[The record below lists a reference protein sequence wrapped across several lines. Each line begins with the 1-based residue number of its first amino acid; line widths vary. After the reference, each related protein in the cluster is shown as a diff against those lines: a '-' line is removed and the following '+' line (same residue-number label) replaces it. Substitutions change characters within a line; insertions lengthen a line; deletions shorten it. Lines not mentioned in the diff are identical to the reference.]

1 MCGFFSI
8 VFEKD
13 RKDLGNILT
22 KAGFRLAYR
31 GYDTVGIGY
40 IKDNG
45 FFEIRKA
52 PGKIHRVYK
61 DLNFEEIE
69 GKRGTIQL
77 RWATYGA
84 PSFENAQPHFDCHKR
99 LIGAHN
105 GNIVNSPFLRE
116 NLISKGHH
124 FIGENDGETLVHVIE
139 DFYNTSG
146 DLKDSIFK
154 AFQTLKGDYAFSI
167 TAINE
172 NKFYAVKKG
181 SSLFLGVGDDFIA
194 VSSDLV
200 ALLDLTKNIVTL
212 YDGELV
218 EFTEKEYSIYNLTTG
233 EKISRDPIYT
243 ELDIKDAEKGNFP
256 HFMIKEI
263 NEIPEKARN
272 IINFL
277 PEFRELDEIVDD
289 ILASKKKFITGS
301 GTSLHAGILGSFY
314 MSQIAK
320 ELFIP
325 VAASEFSER
334 YGNVVEE
341 GDLLFVVTQ
350 SGETKD
356 VKNAMDSFGNR
367 GKTIGL
373 INVLGSSIALRCNH
387 VIPVL
392 SDLEISVPATKTF
405 VNQVIALLYLSIEI
419 AKKKGLPYP
428 DIKFEELPGKLSE
441 AISIA
446 ETQKNEVIKALIPW
460 RDFYVL
466 GFGLTYPIALEGALK
481 IKEVVYIH
489 AEGMYSAEFKHG
501 PLSIVEEEYP
511 VIFISTLK
519 DKHMILSHINE
530 VKCRGGKIITIAPED
545 EELRKESHIFVPIP
559 DGNEYL
565 TPILAVIPM
574 QIIAYHM
581 SIHKGIDPD
590 FPKNIS
596 KTLTVD

>member
-8 VFEKD
+8 IFSKD
-13 RKDLGNILT
+13 NEELGKILT
-22 KAGFRLAYR
+22 RAGFRLAYR

-40 IKDNG
+40 VKENG
-45 FFEIRKA
+45 FSEIRKA
-52 PGKIHRVYK
+52 PGKIHRVHE
-61 DLNFEEIE
+61 DLEFEKIE

-84 PSFENAQPHFDCHKR
+84 PSYENAQPHFDCHKN

-116 NLISKGHH
+116 RLINLGHT
-124 FIGENDGETLVHVIE
+124 FKGENDGETLVHVIE
-139 DFYNTSG
+139 EHFSKTE
-146 DLKDSIFK
+146 DLKSAILNAYK
-154 AFQTLKGDYAFSI
+154 ELKGDYAFSI
-167 TAINE
+167 TYVKE

-181 SSLFLGVGDDFIA
+181 SSLFLGIGHDFIA

-200 ALLDLTKNIVTL
+200 ALLDITKQIVTL
-212 YDGELV
+212 NDGELV
-218 EFTEKEYSIYNLTTG
+218 EFDEKSYKIYNLNTG
-233 EKISRDPIYT
+233 EDVTRSPIYT
-243 ELDIKDAEKGNFP
+243 DMDVKNAEKGNYP

-277 PEFRELDEIVDD
+277 PEFDKIEEITDEI
-289 ILASKKKFITGS
+289 LKARNKFITGS

-314 MSQIAK
+314 FSQIAK
-320 ELFIP
+320 EIFIP
-325 VAASEFSER
+325 VAASEFGER
-334 YGNVVEE
+334 YGNSLEPD
-341 GDLLFVVTQ
+341 DLLLVVTQ

-356 VKNAMDSFGNR
+356 VKNAMDIFEGY

-387 VIPVL
+387 VVPVL

-405 VNQVIALLYLSIEI
+405 VNQAIALLYLSYAL
-419 AKKKGLPYP
+419 AKKKGLNPP
-428 DIKFEELPGKLSE
+428 EIPFSE
-441 AISIA
+441 IPTLLAKTIEISEKYKTEI
-446 ETQKNEVIKALIPW
+446 IKALIPW
-460 RDFYVL
+460 HDFYVL
-466 GFGLTYPIALEGALK
+466 GYGITYPIALEGALK
-481 IKEVVYIH
+481 IKEVVYVH

-519 DKHMILSHINE
+519 DKNMILSHINE

-545 EELRKESHIFVPIP
+545 QELRKESHIFLPLP
-559 DGNEYL
+559 D
-565 TPILAVIPM
+565 TPHYITPLLAVIPM
-574 QIIAYHM
+574 QIIAYYM
-581 SIHKGIDPD
+581 SVHKGIDPD

>member
-8 VFEKD
+8 IFQRDNEE
-13 RKDLGNILT
+13 LGKILT

-40 IKDNG
+40 ITDSG
-45 FFEIRKA
+45 LAEIRKA
-52 PGKIHRVYK
+52 PGKIHRVYQ
-61 DLNFEEIE
+61 DLGFEEIK

-84 PSFENAQPHFDCHKR
+84 PSYENAQPHFDCAQR
-99 LIGAHN
+99 LICAHN

-116 NLISKGHH
+116 HLINLGHQ
-124 FIGENDGETLVHVIE
+124 FKGENDGETLIHVIE
-139 DFYNTSG
+139 EHLHQLG
-146 DLKDSIFK
+146 DLKEAIFK
-154 AFQTLKGDYAFSI
+154 AYNELKGDYAFSLTSI
-167 TAINE
+167 DE

-181 SSLFLGVGDDFIA
+181 SSLFLGVGDGFIA
-194 VSSDLV
+194 ISSDLV
-200 ALLDLTKNIVTL
+200 ALLDLTKQIVTL
-212 YDGELV
+212 NDGELV
-218 EFTEKEYSIYNLTTG
+218 EFDDRDYKIYNIATRKEIT
-233 EKISRDPIYT
+233 RNPIYKDM
-243 ELDIKDAEKGNFP
+243 DIKDAEKGSYP

-272 IINFL
+272 ILNFL
-277 PEFRELDEIVDD
+277 PEFSKSED
-289 ILASKKKFITGS
+289 ILNEILNSKRKFITGS

-314 MSQIAK
+314 FSQIAK
-320 ELFIP
+320 EIFIP
-325 VAASEFSER
+325 VAASEFGER
-334 YGNVVEE
+334 YGDSLQN

-356 VKNAMDSFGNR
+356 VKNAMDIFDGY

-373 INVLGSSIALRCNH
+373 INVLGSSIALRCNY

-405 VNQVIALLYLSIEI
+405 VNQAIALLYLSFLLSR
-419 AKKKGLPYP
+419 KKGLNVP
-428 DIKFEELPGKLSE
+428 DLPFEIIPELLKNTIEISE
-441 AISIA
+441 NHKDEI
-446 ETQKNEVIKALIPW
+446 IKALMPW
-460 RDFYVL
+460 HDFYIL
-466 GFGLTYPIALEGALK
+466 GFGITYPIALEGALK
-481 IKEVVYIH
+481 IKEVVYVH

-511 VIFISTLK
+511 IIFVSTTK
-519 DKHMILSHINE
+519 DKNMILSHINE

-545 EELRKESHIFVPIP
+545 AELRRESHIFLPLPHSPHFI
-559 DGNEYL
+559 
-565 TPILAVIPM
+565 TPILAVIPL

-581 SIHKGIDPD
+581 SVHKGIDPD

>member
-8 VFEKD
+8 VFSKD
-13 RKDLGNILT
+13 NEELGRILT
-22 KAGFRLAYR
+22 RAGFRLAYR

-40 IKDNG
+40 ITENG
-45 FFEIRKA
+45 FSEIRKA
-52 PGKIHRVYK
+52 PGKIHRVHE
-61 DLNFEEIE
+61 DLEFEKIK

-84 PSFENAQPHFDCHKR
+84 PSYENAQPHFDCHKNI
-99 LIGAHN
+99 IGAHN

-116 NLISKGHH
+116 RLINLGHT
-124 FIGENDGETLVHVIE
+124 FKGENDGETLVHVIE
-139 DFYNTSG
+139 EHF
-146 DLKDSIFK
+146 LKTGELKIAIFNVYK
-154 AFQTLKGDYAFSI
+154 ELKGDYAFSI
-167 TAINE
+167 THVKE

-181 SSLFLGVGDDFIA
+181 SSLFLGIGQDFIA

-200 ALLDLTKNIVTL
+200 ALLDITKQIVTL
-212 YDGELV
+212 NDGELV
-218 EFTEKEYSIYNLTTG
+218 KFDETSYRIYDLNTG
-233 EKISRDPIYT
+233 EDVTRSPIYT
-243 ELDIKDAEKGNFP
+243 DMDVKNAEKGNYP

-263 NEIPEKARN
+263 NEIPKMARN

-277 PEFRELDEIVDD
+277 PEFDKIEEITGE
-289 ILASKKKFITGS
+289 ILKARRKFITGS

-314 MSQIAK
+314 FSQIAK
-320 ELFIP
+320 EIFIP
-325 VAASEFSER
+325 VAASEFGER
-334 YGNVVEE
+334 YGNSVEP

-356 VKNAMDSFGNR
+356 VKNAMDIFEGY

-373 INVLGSSIALRCNH
+373 INVLGSSIALRCNY
-387 VIPVL
+387 VVPVL

-405 VNQVIALLYLSIEI
+405 VNQAIALLYLSYALAKNKGLNPPEISFSEIPALLAETIEI
-419 AKKKGLPYP
+419 
-428 DIKFEELPGKLSE
+428 SE
-441 AISIA
+441 KYKTEI
-446 ETQKNEVIKALIPW
+446 IKALIPW
-460 RDFYVL
+460 HEFYVL
-466 GFGLTYPIALEGALK
+466 GFGITYPIALEGALK
-481 IKEVVYIH
+481 IKEVVYVH

-519 DKHMILSHINE
+519 DKNMILSHINE

-545 EELRKESHIFVPIP
+545 YELRKESHIFLPLP
-559 DGNEYL
+559 DAPHYI
-565 TPILAVIPM
+565 TPLLSVIPM
-574 QIIAYHM
+574 QIIAYYM
-581 SIHKGIDPD
+581 SVHKGIDPD

>member
-8 VFEKD
+8 IFKND
-13 RKDLGNILT
+13 RKELGSILT

-40 IKDNG
+40 IKENG
-45 FFEIRKA
+45 SFEIRKA

-61 DLNFEEIE
+61 DLNFEEVE

-84 PSFENAQPHFDCHKR
+84 PSYENAQPHLDCRRR

-116 NLISKGHH
+116 NLIQKGHH
-124 FIGENDGETLVHVIE
+124 FNGENDGETLVHVIE
-139 DFYNTSG
+139 EYYNSSG
-146 DLKDSIFK
+146 DLKGSIFR
-154 AFQTLKGDYAFSI
+154 AYEILKGDYAFSI
-167 TAINE
+167 TAVNE

-181 SSLFLGVGDDFIA
+181 SSLFLGVGEGFIA

-212 YDGELV
+212 YDGEMV
-218 EFTEKEYSIYNLTTG
+218 EFTESEYTIYNLNTR
-233 EKISRDPIYT
+233 EKIHREPVYT
-243 ELDIKDAEKGNFP
+243 EMDIKDAEKGNFP

-263 NEIPEKARN
+263 YEIPEKARN

-277 PEFRELDEIVDD
+277 PEFKKLDQIVDD
-289 ILASKKKFITGS
+289 ILTSKKKFITGS

-314 MSQIAK
+314 LSRIAK
-320 ELFIP
+320 EMFIP
-325 VAASEFSER
+325 GAASEFSER
-334 YGNVVEE
+334 YGDVIGD

-373 INVLGSSIALRCNH
+373 INVLGSSIALRCDH

-405 VNQVIALLYLSIEI
+405 VNQVIALLYLSIAI
-419 AKKKGLPYP
+419 AKKKGLSYP
-428 DIKFEELPGKLSE
+428 EINFEELPKKLSE
-441 AISIA
+441 TIKIA
-446 ETQKNEVIKALIPW
+446 ETYKSEVIKALIPW

-511 VIFISTLK
+511 VIFVATLK

-530 VKCRGGKIITIAPED
+530 VKCRGGKIITIAPDD

-565 TPILAVIPM
+565 TPILSVIPM

>member
-8 VFEKD
+8 VFKKD
-13 RKDLGNILT
+13 NEELGSILT

-40 IKDNG
+40 VKDNG
-45 FFEIRKA
+45 NYEIRKA
-52 PGKIHRVYK
+52 PGKIHRVYE
-61 DLNFEEIE
+61 DLSFEEIS

-84 PSFENAQPHFDCHKR
+84 PSYENAQPHFDCSKK

-116 NLISKGHH
+116 KLISEGHR
-124 FIGENDGETLVHVIE
+124 FAGENDGETLVHVIE
-139 DFYNTSG
+139 DFFKKSG
-146 DLKDSIFK
+146 NLKTAIIETFD
-154 AFQTLKGDYAFSI
+154 TLKGDYAFSI
-167 TAINE
+167 TSVDE

-200 ALLDLTKNIVTL
+200 ALLDLTKNVVTL

-218 EFTEKEYSIYNLTTG
+218 EFDEKEYRIFKLPSG
-233 EKISRDPIYT
+233 EIVYREPIFT

-263 NEIPEKARN
+263 YEIPEKARN

-277 PEFRELDEIVDD
+277 PEFSELRVIADEI
-289 ILASKKKFITGS
+289 LKSRKKFITGS
-301 GTSLHAGILGSFY
+301 GTSLHAAILGSFY
-314 MSQIAK
+314 LANIAK

-325 VAASEFSER
+325 VAASEFAER
-334 YGNVVEE
+334 YGNTLES

-356 VKNAMDSFGNR
+356 VKNAMDVFDEF
-367 GKTIGL
+367 GKTVGL
-373 INVLGSSIALRCNH
+373 INVLGSSIAMRCNH

-405 VNQVIALLYLSIEI
+405 VNQVIALLYLSIEV
-419 AKKKGLPYP
+419 AKRRGLPVP
-428 DIKFEELPGKLSE
+428 KINFDEIPSLIQKT
-441 AISIA
+441 IQTA
-446 ETQKNEVIKALIPW
+446 EMHKTEIIKALIPW

-466 GFGLTYPIALEGALK
+466 GFGVTYPVALEGALK

-511 VIFISTLK
+511 IIFISTLK
-519 DKHMILSHINE
+519 DKPMILSHINE
-530 VKCRGGKIITIAPED
+530 VKCRGGKIITVAPED
-545 EELRKESHIFVPIP
+545 KELRKESHIFLPIP

-565 TPILAVIPM
+565 TPILSVIPM
-574 QIIAYHM
+574 QILAYYM
-581 SIHKGIDPD
+581 SIHRGIDPD

>member
-8 VFEKD
+8 IFKSD
-13 RKDLGNILT
+13 NKGLGEILT

-40 IKDNG
+40 IRDDG
-45 FFEIRKA
+45 FYEIRKS
-52 PGKIHRVYK
+52 PGKIHRVYQ
-61 DLNFEEIE
+61 DLDFENIV

-84 PSFENAQPHFDCHKR
+84 PSYENAQPHFDCHKN

-116 NLISKGHH
+116 QLINKGHT
-124 FIGENDGETLVHVIE
+124 FKGENDGETLVHVVE
-139 DFYNTSG
+139 DNYQGTK
-146 DLKDSIFK
+146 DLKEAIFK
-154 AFQTLKGDYAFSI
+154 AYEILKGDYAFSI
-167 TAINE
+167 TNTKE

-200 ALLDLTKNIVTL
+200 ALLDLTRNIVTL
-212 YDGELV
+212 NDGEMV
-218 EFTEKEYSIYNLTTG
+218 EFDESFYKIYNLNTK
-233 EKISRDPIYT
+233 EVVDREPIYT
-243 ELDIKDAEKGNFP
+243 ELEIKNAEKGNFP
-256 HFMIKEI
+256 HYMLKEI
-263 NEIPEKARN
+263 YEIPEKARN

-277 PEFRELDEIVDD
+277 PEYPGLKEIANT
-289 ILASKKKFITGS
+289 ILSSKQKFITGS
-301 GTSLHAGILGSFY
+301 GTSLHAAILGSFY
-314 MSQIAK
+314 LSKIAE

-334 YGNVVEE
+334 FGKVLKER
-341 GDLLFVVTQ
+341 DLLLVVTQ

-356 VKNAMDSFGNR
+356 VKNAMDAFGKL

-373 INVLGSSIALRCNH
+373 INVLGSSIALKCDH
-387 VIPVL
+387 VLPVL

-405 VNQVIALLYLSIEI
+405 VNQVIALLYLSAEI
-419 AKKKGLPYP
+419 AKIKGLSIPNINYDDLP
-428 DIKFEELPGKLSE
+428 QKLEETIKISE
-441 AISIA
+441 AHKSEI
-446 ETQKNEVIKALIPW
+446 IKALTPW
-460 RDFYVL
+460 RDFYIL

-511 VIFISTLK
+511 VIFISTLN

-545 EELRKESHIFVPIP
+545 EELRKESHIFLPIP
-559 DGNEYL
+559 DGNEFL
-565 TPILAVIPM
+565 TPILAVIPL
-574 QIIAYHM
+574 QLIAYHM
-581 SIHKGIDPD
+581 SVHKGHDPD